1 MLIISVVIATLQNVV
16 KGTEGNA
23 QRFVNSGAWML
34 VLMCILWIL
43 HIDREEKLRFRLQ
56 RLGKRIVAS
65 IFILWTLFLDWRAKS
80 LSTIHDM
87 YEALRL
93 LMRTQRREERVELD
107 EDAEAGQRVVR
118 EEDENESGERRRETM
133 RTNA

>member
-23 QRFVNSGAWML
+23 QRFVNSGAWIL

-43 HIDREEKLRFRLQ
+43 FIDGEVKLRYRFQ
-56 RLGKRIVAS
+56 RLGRRIVW
-65 IFILWTLFLDWRAKS
+65 LKVTVWTLFLDWRAKS

-107 EDAEAGQRVVR
+107 EDAEAGQRV
-118 EEDENESGERRRETM
+118 G
-133 RTNA
+133 